1 MPQDLS
7 QLATTKV
14 PDASELVGT
23 SSDLSSY
30 NEKHKELAQGIISAF
45 EILKKYDP
53 NFAQNSKLGSLGLR
67 IRSSEDVKEPVTVKV
82 TPDSRFYGNP
92 YLSEQK
98 AKATILV
105 PHSQLEGLIRD
116 LMHVGP
122 VYDSDWKDIVGD
134 KLNTGVGLQHI
145 IEVGN
150 DNSLGKGYP
159 AEFLSVIVSNRGAV
173 RYMPIYYGTKVIEPY
188 NADVKDMRARDQPTP
203 LINDRLSRF
212 DATDSG
218 LYIPIGYNRLA
229 LMDSVLRYLIEE
241 INQREV
247 RAIDRNE
254 ERKKLTSPQE
264 LAQRKLL

>member
-116 LMHVGP
+116 LMHVVP
-122 VYDSDWKDIVGD
+122 VYDSDWKRVVDD
-134 KLNTGVGLQHI
+134 KLNTSVGLQHI
-145 IEVGN
+145 ISVGN
-150 DNSLGKGYP
+150 DNSVGRGYP
-159 AEFLSVIVSNRGAV
+159 CEFLRVIVNNSGV
-173 RYMPIYYGTKVIEPY
+173 FRYEPIYSGIKVIEPS
-188 NADVKDMRARDQPTP
+188 NADVKDMRARGHP
-203 LINDRLSRF
+203 LKNDVLARF

-218 LYIPIGYNRLA
+218 LSIPVGYNRLA
-229 LMDSVLRYLIEE
+229 LMDSVLTYLLGE
-241 INQREV
+241 IKQREV
-247 RAIDRNE
+247 RAINRQE
-254 ERKKLTSPQE
+254 ELKKLTSPQG
-264 LAQRKLL
+264 LAQRKLF